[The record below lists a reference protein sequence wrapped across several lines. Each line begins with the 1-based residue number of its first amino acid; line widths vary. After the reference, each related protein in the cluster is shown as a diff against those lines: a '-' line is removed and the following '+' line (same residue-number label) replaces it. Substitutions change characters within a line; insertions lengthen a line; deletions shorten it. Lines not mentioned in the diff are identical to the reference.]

1 MNVSRETERGI
12 EKMIIHIFKSCKCV
26 RTINVDKEAALPL
39 FNLILQALESD
50 EEVILYADE
59 SEERIVASACC

>member
-1 MNVSRETERGI
+1 
-12 EKMIIHIFKSCKCV
+12 MIIHIFKDCKST
-26 RTINVDKEAALPL
+26 RYIKVDKEAALPL

-59 SEERIVASACC
+59 SEERIIASACC

>member
-1 MNVSRETERGI
+1 MIVSRETLKGRN
-12 EKMIIHIFKSCKCV
+12 KMIIHIFKECKSTRYIKV
-26 RTINVDKEAALPL
+26 EEEAALPL

>member
-1 MNVSRETERGI
+1 
-12 EKMIIHIFKSCKCV
+12 MIIHIFKNCKVTRC
-26 RTINVDKEAALPL
+26 IKVDEEAALPL

-59 SEERIVASACC
+59 SEERIIASACC

>member
-1 MNVSRETERGI
+1 
-12 EKMIIHIFKSCKCV
+12 MIIHIFKNCKV
-26 RTINVDKEAALPL
+26 TRYIKVDEEAALPL

-59 SEERIVASACC
+59 SEERIIASACC

>member
-1 MNVSRETERGI
+1 
-12 EKMIIHIFKSCKCV
+12 MIIHIFKNCKVTRC
-26 RTINVDKEAALPL
+26 IKVDEEAALPL
-39 FNLILQALESD
+39 LQALESD